1 MMYAIFESPSEY
13 HEKLNEV
20 NDALGYPDG
29 FGTDRYAT
37 ETPQPTIDG
46 KYAMPISEHVAHL
59 FTGCTIVESVE
70 YPLEETN
77 VN

>member
-1 MMYAIFESPSEY
+1 MYALFESLSEY

-46 KYAMPISEHVAHL
+46 KYPMPITERIAHL
-59 FTGCTIVESVE
+59 FEGCEIVESVE
-70 YPLEETN
+70 YEETEN
-77 VN
+77 D

>member
-1 MMYAIFESPSEY
+1 MMYALFESLSEY

-37 ETPQPTIDG
+37 ETPQLTIDG
-46 KYAMPISEHVAHL
+46 KYSMRITERIAHL
-59 FTGCTIVESVE
+59 FEGYEIVESVE
-70 YPLEETN
+70 YEETE
-77 VN
+77 